1 MTRHFTSLIETGAEE
16 VAALVESAR
25 AFKRKPNTDRPLAGK
40 SVAFCFMNPSLRT
53 QVSCEVA
60 AAALG
65 AHPVTLFLGSG
76 TWKIAVEDGVV
87 MDGDCPEHA
96 REAVPVLARMCDALA
111 LRSFPAGKDWKEE
124 RKDPYLEAFRRL
136 SSVPVISLE
145 SAMGHPCQGLADQ
158 MTIRERMDP
167 RGKEFL
173 LTWAPHIKPLP
184 LAVPHSAAEAAVL
197 AGMNLTIARPEGY
210 DLDPEIMEKLKGVC
224 RAQGTRLRVTEK
236 PEEAYRGAHVVYG
249 KAWGSLA
256 QYGAP
261 PPADPAFRAEWR
273 VSADKMA
280 LADQAIFLH
289 CLPVRRNVEVD
300 DAVLDGPAS
309 AAVDQAEN
317 RMHTAKAVLHRL
329 LTGKHYS
336 PEANKCPIPSTR

>member
-1 MTRHFTSLIETGAEE
+1 METGADET
-16 VAALVESAR
+16 AALVESAR
-25 AFKRKPNTDRPLAGK
+25 AFKRSPPKNRPLAGK

-60 AAALG
+60 AASLG

-76 TWKIAVEDGVV
+76 TWKIAVEEGVV

-96 REAVPVLARMCDALA
+96 REAVPVLARLCDALA
-111 LRSFPAGKDWKEE
+111 LRAFPAGKDWKED
-124 RKDPYLEAFRRL
+124 RKDAYLAAFRRH
-136 SSVPVISLE
+136 STVPVISLE

-158 MTIRERMDP
+158 MTLRERMDP

-184 LAVPHSAAEAAVL
+184 LAVPHSAAEAAAL
-197 AGMNLTIARPEGY
+197 AGMNVTIARPPGF
-210 DLDPEIMEKLKGVC
+210 DLDPEVMEKLSSVC
-224 RAQGTRLRVTEK
+224 KARGARLRVSDK
-236 PEEAYRGAHVVYG
+236 PQEAYRGAHAVYA
-249 KAWGSLA
+249 KAWGSLSE
-256 QYGAP
+256 YGRP
-261 PPADPAFRAEWR
+261 LPADPAFRALWR

-280 LADQAIFLH
+280 LTDGAVFMH

-300 DAVLDGPAS
+300 DAVLDGPS
-309 AAVDQAEN
+309 SVVVDQAEN
-317 RMHTAKAVLHRL
+317 RLHTAKAVLYRL

-336 PEANKCPIPSTR
+336 QEASQCPMPSAR